1 MGRVFRRSSV
11 LGSSLLIL
19 LLVVQTQR
27 QPALAQG
34 QPAVTGVS
42 AGSLSVTGSR

>member
-1 MGRVFRRSSV
+1 MGRVFGWSSV
-11 LGSSLLIL
+11 LGASLLIL
-19 LLVVQTQR
+19 LLVVQARR
-27 QPALAQG
+27 QPAYAQG